1 MKRHVRNFDNFKKSK
16 LEKNQEK
23 STPIQENVME
33 TGNTLKVITTIDVP
47 TSLVNAYAKKAK
59 DTFDK
64 DVLRFYGRDGVAE
77 ELVKWVGMNK
87 LNIDE
92 IPAGALTGDEE
103 PQVQPEAQPQVQAQ
117 VQPEEPQMQAQPQ
130 EEPQA
135 QPQAQGQMQ
144 AQTEPQA
151 QPELQTQAQ
160 PEEVQGQSQTDFEE
174 VQAQESEEGDEELE
188 ETDEEEGEG
197 EEELPL

>member
-1 MKRHVRNFDNFKKSK
+1 MKRHLRNFDNFKKSK

-23 STPIQENVME
+23 STPIHENVME

-47 TSLVNAYAKKAK
+47 TSLVSAYAKKAK

-130 EEPQA
+130 
-135 QPQAQGQMQ
+135 AQGQMQ

-160 PEEVQGQSQTDFEE
+160 PEEAQGQSQTDFEE
-174 VQAQESEEGDEELE
+174 VQAQEGEEGDEELE
-188 ETDEEEGEG
+188 ETDEEEGAQG

>member
-1 MKRHVRNFDNFKKSK
+1 MKRHVRDFDGFRNRKSQ
-16 LEKNQEK
+16 KNTEEK
-23 STPIQENVME
+23 SIKENVME

-47 TSLVNAYAKKAK
+47 TSLVNAYAKKVK
-59 DTFDK
+59 DAFGK

-103 PQVQPEAQPQVQAQ
+103 SQVQPEAQPQVQAQ
-117 VQPEEPQMQAQPQ
+117 VQTEEPQM
-130 EEPQA
+130 QA

-174 VQAQESEEGDEELE
+174 VQAQEGEEGDEELE
-188 ETDEEEGEG
+188 ETDEEEGAQG